1 MHNLCGKLC
10 INVQCVYLG
19 NMFVIKMK
27 KCGFCVQQIQRGHS
41 RNTCQTAKIAVS
53 WKHTRSNPGE
63 QSQREVVME
72 TDANV
77 FNISDNEEEVVNIS
91 DDEEEV
97 IVSMLIFYCCPSL
110 TS

>member
-1 MHNLCGKLC
+1 
-10 INVQCVYLG
+10 
-19 NMFVIKMK
+19 
-27 KCGFCVQQIQRGHS
+27 
-41 RNTCQTAKIAVS
+41 
-53 WKHTRSNPGE
+53 
-63 QSQREVVME
+63 ME

>member
-1 MHNLCGKLC
+1 M
-10 INVQCVYLG
+10 
-19 NMFVIKMK
+19 
-27 KCGFCVQQIQRGHS
+27 
-41 RNTCQTAKIAVS
+41 
-53 WKHTRSNPGE
+53 
-63 QSQREVVME
+63 ME

>member
-1 MHNLCGKLC
+1 
-10 INVQCVYLG
+10 
-19 NMFVIKMK
+19 MFVIKMK